1 VKHAVLRIWFKV
13 SEVKIHMQE
22 DGVSANRIWKELL
35 TVERAVVEQVE
46 IDQDAGVLVAR
57 VRPVVRER
65 NRCGICRRPGR
76 GYDQGRG
83 RRRWRCLDAGTMKV
97 FLEAELP
104 RMRCRAHGVVAAAVP
119 WARHGA
125 GHTRVFDQQAAW
137 MAAECSKSAVA
148 QLMRVSWRTVGAIVE
163 RFVADRDAGVDRLA
177 GLRRIGIDEISYR
190 KGQRYMTVVVD
201 HHTRQVV
208 WMADGHG
215 RAVLEAFF
223 DELGPQRSAKL
234 THISADGAQ
243 WIADTVAAHAS
254 HAVRAMDPFHVV
266 AWGTEALDDER
277 RAAWNRARRQAQDA
291 ATARALKD
299 SRFALWKNPE
309 DLTPRQQAKLGW
321 IAATDSRL
329 HRAYLL
335 KEGLR
340 TVFAIAREQ
349 DTRAAV
355 DALDRWLSWAQR
367 CRINTFVALGRRIR
381 RHREAI
387 VNAII
392 ERLSNGLIES
402 TNTKT
407 RLIIRRG
414 FGFRTADAVIA
425 LVMLTLGGDR
435 PTLPGRQPAS
445 A

>member
-1 VKHAVLRIWFKV
+1 
-13 SEVKIHMQE
+13 M
-22 DGVSANRIWKELL
+22 SANSIWKRLL
-35 TVERAVVEQVE
+35 TVERTVVEQVE
-46 IDQDAGVLVAR
+46 VDPEADVLVAH
-57 VRPVVRER
+57 VRPVARER
-65 NRCGICRRPGR
+65 NRCGVCRRPAR

-97 FLEAELP
+97 FLETELP
-104 RMRCRAHGVVAAAVP
+104 RVRCREHGVVAAAVP

-125 GHTRVFDQQAAW
+125 GHTLVFDQQAAW

-148 QLMRVSWRTVGAIVE
+148 QLMRVAWRTVGTIVA

-190 KGQRYMTVVVD
+190 KGQRYMTVVVCHD
-201 HHTRQVV
+201 TRRVV

-215 RAVLEAFF
+215 KQVLQGFF
-223 DELGPQRSAKL
+223 DALGAERAARL
-234 THISADGAQ
+234 THVSADGAE
-243 WIADTVAAHAS
+243 WIAETVADHAPN
-254 HAVRAMDPFHVV
+254 AARAMDPFHVV
-266 AWGTEALDDER
+266 AWATEALDAER
-277 RAAWNRARRQAQDA
+277 RAAWNRARRQAADPDL
-291 ATARALKD
+291 ARKLKH
-299 SRFALWKNPE
+299 SRHALWKNPE
-309 DLTPRQQAKLGW
+309 DLTERQQTKLAW
-321 IAATDSRL
+321 IASTDPRL

-340 TVFAIAREQ
+340 TVFAIAGEQ
-349 DTRAAV
+349 GAKAAIE
-355 DALDRWLSWAQR
+355 ALDRWLTWACR
-367 CRINTFVALGRRIR
+367 CRIEVFTDLARRIR

-435 PTLPGRQPAS
+435 PTLPGRQLAPA
-445 A
+445 

>member
-1 VKHAVLRIWFKV
+1 
-13 SEVKIHMQE
+13 M
-22 DGVSANRIWKELL
+22 SANRIWKKLL

-46 IDQDAGVLVAR
+46 IDQDSGVLVAR
-57 VRPVVRER
+57 VRPTTRER
-65 NRCGICRRPGR
+65 GRCGVCRRPGR

-83 RRRWRCLDAGTMKV
+83 RRRWRCLDAGTTQV
-97 FLEAELP
+97 FLEADAP
-104 RMRCRAHGVVAAAVP
+104 RVACREHGVVTAAVP

-125 GHTRVFDQQAAW
+125 GHTRAFDQQAAW
-137 MAAECSKSAVA
+137 MATECSKSAVA
-148 QLMRVSWRTVGAIVE
+148 QLMRTSWRTVGAIVE
-163 RFVADRDAGVDRLA
+163 RFVADRDAGLDRLA
-177 GLRRIGIDEISYR
+177 GLRRIGVDEISYR

-223 DELGPQRSAKL
+223 TALGPKRAARL
-234 THISADGAQ
+234 THVSADGAQ
-243 WIADTVAAHAS
+243 WIADTVAAHAPQ
-254 HAVRAMDPFHVV
+254 AVRAMDPFHVV
-266 AWGTEALDDER
+266 AWATEALDAER
-277 RAAWNRARRQAQDA
+277 RAAWNRARRQARDA

-309 DLTPRQQAKLGW
+309 DLTDRQQAKLTW
-321 IAATDSRL
+321 IATSDPRL

-349 DTRAAV
+349 DAGAAV

-367 CRINTFVALGRRIR
+367 SRIEVFVELGRRVR

-387 VNAII
+387 VNALV

-425 LVMLTLGGDR
+425 LVMLTLGGER
-435 PTLPGRQPAS
+435 PTLPGRQPAP

>member
-1 VKHAVLRIWFKV
+1 
-13 SEVKIHMQE
+13 M
-22 DGVSANRIWKELL
+22 SANRIWKRLL
-35 TVERAVVEQVE
+35 TVERAVVEQVD

-65 NRCGICRRPGR
+65 HRCGICRRPGR

-83 RRRWRCLDAGTMKV
+83 ERRWRCLDAGTMKV
-97 FLEAELP
+97 FLEAEAP
-104 RMRCRAHGVVAAAVP
+104 RVRCREHGVVAAAVP

-125 GHTRVFDQQAAW
+125 GHTLVFDQQAAW
-137 MAAECSKSAVA
+137 RATECSKSAVA

-163 RFVADRDAGVDRLA
+163 RFVADRDTGLDRLS

-190 KGQRYMTVVVD
+190 KGQKYMTVVVD

-223 DELGPQRSAKL
+223 AELGPQRSAKL
-234 THISADGAQ
+234 THVSADGAQ
-243 WIADTVAAHAS
+243 WIADTVAAHAP
-254 HAVRAMDPFHVV
+254 RALRTMDPFHVV
-266 AWGTEALDDER
+266 AWATEALDAER
-277 RAAWNRARRQAQDA
+277 RAAWNRARHQARDA

-309 DLTPRQQAKLGW
+309 DLTDRQQAKLGW
-321 IAATDSRL
+321 IAATDPRL

-349 DTRAAV
+349 DTQAAV
-355 DALDRWLSWAQR
+355 EALDRWLSWAQR
-367 CRINTFVALGRRIR
+367 CRIDTFVDLGRRIR

-387 VNAII
+387 LNAIV

-407 RLIIRRG
+407 RLIIRPG
-414 FGFRTADAVIA
+414 FGFRTAGAVIA
-425 LVMLTLGGDR
+425 LVMLTLGGER
-435 PTLPGRQPAS
+435 PTLPGRQLTS
-445 A
+445 T

>member
-1 VKHAVLRIWFKV
+1 
-13 SEVKIHMQE
+13 M
-22 DGVSANRIWKELL
+22 SANRIWKELL

-46 IDQDAGVLVAR
+46 IDQDTGVLVVR

-215 RAVLEAFF
+215 RVVLEAFF
-223 DELGPQRSAKL
+223 DELGPRRSAKL
-234 THISADGAQ
+234 THICADGAQ
-243 WIADTVAAHAS
+243 WIADTVAARAWQ
-254 HAVRAMDPFHVV
+254 AVRAMDPFRAV

-299 SRFALWKNPE
+299 
-309 DLTPRQQAKLGW
+309 W
-321 IAATDSRL
+321 IVATDPRL

-349 DTRAAV
+349 DPRAAV
-355 DALDRWLSWAQR
+355 DALGRWLLWAQR
-367 CRINTFVALGRRIR
+367 CRINTFVDLGRRIR

-387 VNAII
+387 GNAII

-435 PTLPGRQPAS
+435 PTLPGRQHAS